1 MPLGLRVLGC
11 PSGAAAL
18 LCGPRGAFVGIIVG
32 LAATAEGLLAADAAD
47 AISGLRDWLVE
58 RGARISD
65 AVDVVHSESRGA
77 ELIAG
82 RAIAAGEEI
91 LFVPVSATISSGR
104 AALESTLAHDVS
116 ALWEGDGPGV
126 RRPLSIRS
134 GDKYWFERLEEM
146 RSIGVQG
153 QLALAALVVD
163 ERRRGTASAF
173 APWLAVVPTD
183 YPFAPSLWT
192 AEQLRC
198 LAGTGEHDI
207 LVEKQKRWLEEY
219 QALLR
224 FVPGFRDISFLEFA
238 RGRVSVESRTH
249 GLILGDT
256 PHEVTSFV
264 PFADL
269 MNHNSTF
276 TVLWKSD
283 RTPQRPGFHA
293 VATTDLPAGSAL
305 SCSYGRK
312 ELGEFVRTYG
322 FADEGAPREVQLQ
335 LELDR
340 ADDYRPVRQ
349 SLLLELGAYRTFS
362 VRSIPPVM
370 PSQVFALLLLFL
382 RAATATPDDLELA
395 AQQGSFPV
403 GAVDPDCRLRS
414 FDLLARAAAA
424 SFQSELAS
432 GAAVDA
438 TTAYGRLCG
447 SFRTLRSEV
456 LAGVASFAR
465 HPEHSAEPERGVA
478 GEVAR
483 SLRELLAAH
492 DAAAL
497 PAGHVDT
504 RLNEL

>member
-1 MPLGLRVLGC
+1 MTLGLRVLGC

-18 LCGPRGAFVGIIVG
+18 LCGPRWAFVGIIVG
-32 LAATAEGLLAADAAD
+32 LAATAEGLLAADAAH
-47 AISGLRDWLVE
+47 AISALRHWLVE
-58 RGARISD
+58 QGARISD

-77 ELIAG
+77 ELIVG

-91 LFVPVSATISSGR
+91 LFVPVSATISPGR
-104 AALESTLAHDVS
+104 AASESTLAHDV
-116 ALWEGDGPGV
+116 AVLWEGDGPGV

-146 RSIGVQG
+146 RSIGVQA

-183 YPFAPSLWT
+183 YPSAPSLWT
-192 AEQLRC
+192 AEQLQC

-224 FVPGFRDISFLEFA
+224 FVPGFRDISYLEFA

-256 PHEVTSFV
+256 SHEVTAFV

-283 RTPQRPGFHA
+283 RTPQRQGFHA
-293 VATTDLPAGSAL
+293 VAITDLPAGSAL

-312 ELGEFVRTYG
+312 ELGDFVRTYG

-340 ADDYRPVRQ
+340 ADEYRPVRQ
-349 SLLLELGAYRTFS
+349 SLLFELGAYRTFS

-370 PSQVFALLLLFL
+370 PAQVFALLLLFL

-395 AQQGSFPV
+395 ARQGSFL
-403 GAVDPDCRLRS
+403 GAVDPDGRQRS

-438 TTAYGRLCG
+438 TTAYGRLCR

-456 LAGVASFAR
+456 LAGVVSFAR
-465 HPEHSAEPERGVA
+465 QPEHSAEPERGVE

-483 SLRELLAAH
+483 SLRELHAAH

-497 PAGHVDT
+497 PAGSVDT